1 LVKEPNVN
9 IYLRHEKYGTKV
21 AISRAEAAEDIQW
34 GWEEFDPTEPQESVE
49 VDDEPVNNLQVKK
62 RRKESA

>member
-1 LVKEPNVN
+1 MN

-21 AISRAEAAEDIQW
+21 AISRAEAAEDMQW
-34 GWEEFDPTEPQESVE
+34 GWEEFDPKEPQESVE
-49 VDDEPVNNLQVKK
+49 VEGEAVNNLPVKR